1 MKLYFVVQVTRNDTV
16 LGVRGI
22 HFEREVAE
30 CDLFDAEQMP
40 KSETGWPVWRIKE
53 RECEDL

>member
-1 MKLYFVVQVTRNDTV
+1 MTLYFVVQVTRNDTV

-22 HFEREVAE
+22 HFQRETAE

-40 KSETGWPVWRIKE
+40 KSETGWPIWVIK
-53 RECEDL
+53 RARV